1 MRSPVMGGRY
11 TQTAG
16 QTMDFKSGNDTAM
29 ALDLDTHDTVDEPTT
44 KKKAVAMDK
53 SDNGSEQ
60 LVQEA
65 AGEALAGAVAAVA
78 AQATKEDSKK
88 VLDRRFDVQIDESRD
103 ALLTEFGKE
112 TLTDR
117 YLLPGE
123 KYQDLFARVA
133 DYFADD
139 GDHAQRLYNYIWN
152 LWFMPA
158 TPVLSNGGTTRGL
171 PISCYLNSVSD
182 SLDGIVNT
190 WNENVWL
197 ASKGGGIGTYWGNV
211 RGIGEPVGLNG
222 KTSGIIPFVRVMDS
236 LTLAISQ
243 GSLRRGSAACYIDVT
258 HPEIEEF
265 LEIRKPSGDFNR
277 KALNLHHGVL
287 VTDAF
292 MEAVRNGEEFDL
304 VSPRD
309 GSVRKTVDARSLFQ
323 KLVETRLATGEPYI
337 VFSDTVNRMMPKH
350 HRELGLKVSTSNL
363 CAEITLPT
371 GIDHL
376 GNDRTAVCC
385 LSSLNLEKW
394 DEWNGDKQFIEDVMR
409 FLDNVLQ
416 DYIDRA
422 PDEMARAKYSAMRE
436 RSVGMGVMGFH
447 SFLQSKGIGFESPMA
462 KVWNLKMFK
471 HISAKAEEASLVLAQ
486 ERGPCPDAAETGAM
500 ERFSCKMAIA
510 PTASISIICGGTSA
524 CIEPIPAN
532 IYTHKTLSGSFIVKN
547 PYLEKILDKKSKNS
561 TNIWNSILERGGSVQ
576 HLDFLTAEEKAA
588 FKTSFEIDQRWL
600 LEFAADRAPYI
611 DQAQSLN
618 LFIPADVDK
627 WDLMMLHFQAWEKGI
642 KSLYYLRSKSVQ
654 RAGFAGGVEADNTA
668 DAAKYELAAGG
679 EQTDYEECL
688 ACQ

>member
-1 MRSPVMGGRY
+1 
-11 TQTAG
+11 
-16 QTMDFKSGNDTAM
+16 MDFSSGSEVGSADVTTPPQASKEES
-29 ALDLDTHDTVDEPTT
+29 AKKDSKTVD
-44 KKKAVAMDK
+44 A
-53 SDNGSEQ
+53 
-60 LVQEA
+60 
-65 AGEALAGAVAAVA
+65 
-78 AQATKEDSKK
+78 
-88 VLDRRFDVQIDESRD
+88 RRFSVTTDSSRD
-103 ALLTEFGKE
+103 ALLTDFGKE
-112 TLTDR
+112 TLNDR

-123 KYQDLFARVA
+123 SYQDLFARVA
-133 DYFADD
+133 AAYADD
-139 GDHAQRLYNYIWN
+139 EAHAQRVYDYISK

-158 TPVLSNGGTTRGL
+158 TPVLSNGGTGRGL

-243 GSLRRGSAACYIDVT
+243 GSLRRGSAACYLDIS

-287 VTDAF
+287 VTDEF
-292 MEAVRNGEEFDL
+292 MEAVRDGAEFTL
-304 VSPRD
+304 RSPRD
-309 GSVRKTVDARSLFQ
+309 QSPRGTVDARSLFQ

-337 VFSDTVNRMMPKH
+337 IFIDQVNRSMPKH
-350 HRELGLKVSTSNL
+350 HRDLGLKVSTSNL
-363 CAEITLPT
+363 CSEITLPT
-371 GIDHL
+371 GKDHL
-376 GNDRTAVCC
+376 GADRTAVCC
-385 LSSLNLEKW
+385 LSSLNLETW
-394 DEWNGDKQFIEDVMR
+394 DQWNGDKSFIEDVMR
-409 FLDNVLQ
+409 FLDNVLT

-422 PDEMARAKYSAMRE
+422 PDEMARAKYSAERE
-436 RSVGMGVMGFH
+436 RSVGLGVMGFH
-447 SFLQSKGIGFESPMA
+447 SFLQARGLPFEGAMA
-462 KVWNLKMFK
+462 KSWNLKIFK
-471 HISAKAEEASLVLAQ
+471 HIKAQVDEASLQLAV
-486 ERGPCPDAAETGAM
+486 ERGPCPDAADMGVM

-532 IYTHKTLSGSFIVKN
+532 VYTHKTLSGSFSIRN
-547 PYLEKILDKKSKNS
+547 PYLEKLLTEKSKNS
-561 TNIWNSILERGGSVQ
+561 DAVWNSILEQGGSVA
-576 HLDFLTAEEKAA
+576 HLDFLSEDEKAT

-600 LEFAADRAPYI
+600 IELAADRTPYI
-611 DQAQSLN
+611 DQATSLN

-627 WDLMMLHFQAWEKGI
+627 WDLMMLHFRAWELGI

-668 DAAKYELAAGG
+668 EAPKYELAAS
-679 EQTDYEECL
+679 TDYDECL